1 MLHLSPLYRIDPGF
15 NSKDEKMYRFD
26 SFACGFPVLIEFFCL
41 FLGFGCGFAVLRFLI
56 SPNTPSLWVM
66 RMTCEKNESKYFH
79 AA

>member
-41 FLGFGCGFAVLRFLI
+41 YLGFGCGFAVSNKPQYPLI
-56 SPNTPSLWVM
+56 VGDANDL
-66 RMTCEKNESKYFH
+66 
-79 AA
+79 